1 MLIEKRTSD
10 SEEVTIDE
18 AKGSESSGSFVVRC
32 AREVLKDVGGDF
44 NGEGSER
51 SGRERAG

>member
-1 MLIEKRTSD
+1 VLIEKRTSD